1 MKVICAPDDF
11 KESLSAGEAAAAMAR
26 GVQRA
31 CPTAIVDQC
40 PIADGGDGTVEA
52 IYAATK
58 GEVIATPVAGPRGDM
73 ATARWCLVPA
83 CEGRPATAVIEMA
96 AASGMAMLAPQ
107 RRDPMVTSSFG
118 TGQLILAALDVGAQ
132 RLILG
137 IGGSATNDG
146 GCGAAAALGARFVNA
161 AGQVIGPQITGG
173 QLASITEVDL
183 SGLDPRLDG
192 VEIQVACDVRNP
204 LIGPQ
209 GAAAIYGPQ
218 KGATAEQV
226 ELLDAGLAHLSEVI
240 QQSGG
245 ANVAELPGA
254 GAAGGMGWG
263 MVVFLAARLQSG
275 VGLVLEAAGFEHRV
289 IGADLCLTGEG
300 RLDGQS
306 LAGKACLGVATA
318 ARRHGVD
325 TVALVGEVGPDA
337 ELTLEAGLTAYRPIS
352 PGMEPAESMRRA
364 AELLE
369 QATFEVIRAWPDKSV
384 RAGG

>member
-31 CPTAIVDQC
+31 WPTAIVDQC

-58 GEVIATPVAGPRGDM
+58 GQVIATPVAGPRGDM

-107 RRDPMVTSSFG
+107 LRDPMVTSSFG
-118 TGQLILAALDVGAQ
+118 TGQLILAALDAGAQ

-183 SGLDPRLDG
+183 SGLDPRLDD

-226 ELLDAGLAHLSEVI
+226 ELLDAGLAHLAEVI

-263 MVVFLAARLQSG
+263 MMVFLAARLRSG

-325 TVALVGEVGPDA
+325 TIALVGEVGPDA
-337 ELTLEAGLTAYRPIS
+337 ELTLEAGLAAYRPIS
-352 PGMEPAESMRRA
+352 PGMEPSESMRRA

-369 QATFEVIRAWPDKSV
+369 QAAFEVIRAWPDKSV

>member
-52 IYAATK
+52 LCAATK

-73 ATARWCLVPA
+73 TTAQWCLMPA

-107 RRDPMVTSSFG
+107 RRDPTVTSTFG
-118 TGQLILAALDVGAQ
+118 TGQLMLAALDTGAR
-132 RLILG
+132 RLLLG

-146 GCGAAAALGARFVNA
+146 GCGAAAALGVRFVNT
-161 AGQVIGPQITGG
+161 AGQAIGPQITGG
-173 QLASITEVDL
+173 QLASITEVDF
-183 SGLDPRLDG
+183 SGLDPRLGD

-204 LIGPQ
+204 LTGPQ

-226 ELLDAGLAHLSEVI
+226 ALLDAGLTHLAEVV
-240 QQSGG
+240 QKPGG

-263 MVVFLAARLQSG
+263 MVVFLAARLRSG

-306 LAGKACLGVATA
+306 LAGKACLGVAMA

-325 TVALVGEVGPDA
+325 TIALVGEVGPDA
-337 ELTLEAGLTAYRPIS
+337 ERTLEAGLAAYHPIS

-369 QATFEVIRAWPDKSV
+369 QATFEVIRSRPV
-384 RAGG
+384 